1 MIEGEWL
8 KSSGRLS
15 CHNCLLV
22 WGRSVCRG
30 RVGMVGGVIGE
41 CGDVSVGV
49 RVDGEED
56 KDRDQGR

>member
-30 RVGMVGGVIGE
+30 RVGMVGGVIGHRRVRGCE
-41 CGDVSVGV
+41 CWCESGW
-49 RVDGEED
+49 
-56 KDRDQGR
+56 